1 MTGRWDQGTR
11 PGVTDLK
18 AGAKRGLV
26 QPMVKAFTTGCQAT
40 ACSARRRGTS
50 PNSVTGSP
58 NIRKRTR
65 KKGRAGSLPQK
76 RACHQPVQQSANQQ
90 AHAAQVEEAG
100 VVVGHAN
107 ALAANRMP
115 HGKRRK
121 LARTVTVPTCC
132 VTSISG
138 LSMVDEVRRASASAS
153 RQTLQH

>member
-1 MTGRWDQGTR
+1 LHRLEGWREKRPSAGTLGHSLQR
-11 PGVTDLK
+11 YTSRNIAELCW
-18 AGAKRGLV
+18 GA
-26 QPMVKAFTTGCQAT
+26 
-40 ACSARRRGTS
+40 
-50 PNSVTGSP
+50 SP

-65 KKGRAGSLPQK
+65 EKGRAGFLPQK
-76 RACHQPVQQSANQQ
+76 RACDQPVQQCANQQ

-121 LARTVTVPTCC
+121 SARTVTVPTCC

-138 LSMVDEVRRASASAS
+138 LSIGDEV
-153 RQTLQH
+153 